1 MQMIRPD
8 IVYSINTTLY
18 LFYRDAKPVLLPRWD
33 DLLKC

>member
-8 IVYSINTTLY
+8 IVYSICTRYY
-18 LFYRDAKPVLLPRWD
+18 LFYRDSKLVLLPRWD